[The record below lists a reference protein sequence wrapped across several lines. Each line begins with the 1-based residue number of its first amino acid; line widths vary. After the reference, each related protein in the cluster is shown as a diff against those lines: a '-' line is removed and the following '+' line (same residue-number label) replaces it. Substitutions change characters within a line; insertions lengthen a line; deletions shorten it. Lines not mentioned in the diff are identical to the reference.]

1 VDDGANRR
9 RDTSAERRL
18 PTAEVCWLA
27 GDAGQV
33 FVRASDGTWADR
45 PIADAHVG
53 VVTSRARREPAT
65 ATLADGR
72 RFSTTDGGRTWTLAQ

>member
-1 VDDGANRR
+1 
-9 RDTSAERRL
+9 
-18 PTAEVCWLA
+18 VCWLA

-33 FVRASDGTWADR
+33 FVRAAGGTWADR
-45 PIADAHVG
+45 PIAESAVG
-53 VVTSRARREPAT
+53 IVLIKTSSSEAAT